1 VESRCRGSVPH
12 GKNPDEIPMFTRF
25 AERGLSLPAS
35 DFFKEL
41 LGTMASSTLTSTRT
55 VSSTPQSSYISAKP
69 SWGSSPI
76 GSCSGNSSG

>member
-1 VESRCRGSVPH
+1 
-12 GKNPDEIPMFTRF
+12 
-25 AERGLSLPAS
+25 
-35 DFFKEL
+35 L

-76 GSCSGNSSG
+76 GSCSGSSSG